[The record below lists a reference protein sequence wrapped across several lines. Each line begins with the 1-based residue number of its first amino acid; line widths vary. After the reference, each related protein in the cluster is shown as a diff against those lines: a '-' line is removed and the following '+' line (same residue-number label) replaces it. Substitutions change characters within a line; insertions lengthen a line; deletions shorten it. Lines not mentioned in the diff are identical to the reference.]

1 MENPRH
7 PRKPVANRRTK
18 SLDRLQAPRKDS
30 ESWDCQCLSVATASS
45 RKTPRRR
52 ASDGARRS
60 AEAQGPAS
68 AVLTPEETREF
79 LSSEQSPPQD
89 TKKDK
94 AQQGWLK
101 RMLTFFLRTGPEEPR
116 EKASRQTK
124 GKEGPLHPP
133 ESPRE
138 PDLKKR
144 AHDKKAGRKKH
155 GHKKYMA
162 EEPKGAPDEDAEGPE
177 AGLSKTA
184 AALHSEEVDLGPA
197 RRGREDSDLHQP
209 LVVEEGGAIALNVSP
224 QASDHQREEE
234 IKMPDQDAI
243 IKMIVELLKKVG
255 DQWEEEQLRAP
266 QPEVAM
272 QNPVPASR
280 KKSQEKKSSPKRAFS
295 KKHSSEEPKR
305 AGATDVSTP
314 EARPPKRPSFLPLH
328 LPQCVGGHRPSIS
341 STLGLEEPEVQEVL
355 STDGGGPSPFEPST
369 QPGSQGP
376 WEELQLDRAAES
388 KFIQKIVALLHDAE
402 EQRGE
407 KQTHIQ
413 EVEAAVESVAP
424 PCRRKSQEKKSS
436 FKRGFSYKK
445 HSSKEHQKAGAVGAA
460 GAASPEARRPKRPSY
475 LPTCVSGHRPSTSSS
490 LDPECSE
497 FQEPSPAEGG
507 PVGISE
513 APSKTRSHKPEG
525 GPQPDGASEAKEV
538 IIQKLVVLLQ
548 EVDGQLGQQIRRH
561 PSFKR
566 FFYEFSDSSLSKLVA
581 TLCSQVAHSS
591 ELDRNLA
598 KRPYQFGFGMT
609 NKFASHKSHAISILM
624 GLRSHYSST
633 QFLYRESQLNI
644 TSQSPD

>member
-1 MENPRH
+1 MENPRCL
-7 PRKPVANRRTK
+7 RKPVANRRTK

-30 ESWDCQCLSVATASS
+30 ESRDGQCLSVATASS
-45 RKTPRRR
+45 RKTPRRT

-60 AEAQGPAS
+60 TEAQGPVA
-68 AVLTPEETREF
+68 AALTLEETREF
-79 LSSEQSPPQD
+79 LSNEQSPPQD
-89 TKKDK
+89 TKDK

-101 RMLTFFLRTGPEEPR
+101 KMLNFFLRTGPEEPR

-124 GKEGPLHPP
+124 GKEGPVHLT

-138 PDLKKR
+138 PDLKKK
-144 AHDKKAGRKKH
+144 AHDKKASRKKH
-155 GHKKYMA
+155 GHKKHVA
-162 EEPKGAPDEDAEGPE
+162 EEPKGAHDEDARGPE

-197 RRGREDSDLHQP
+197 RGGREDSDLHQS
-209 LVVEEGGAIALNVSP
+209 LVVEESGAAALNVSP
-224 QASDHQREEE
+224 QASDHQREE
-234 IKMPDQDAI
+234 IKKPDKDAI

-266 QPEVAM
+266 QPVVAM

-280 KKSQEKKSSPKRAFS
+280 KKSQEKKSSPKRDFS

-305 AGATDVSTP
+305 AGATDVSTL

-341 STLGLEEPEVQEVL
+341 SSLGLEEPEVQGVL
-355 STDGGGPSPFEPST
+355 STDSGSSSPFKPST
-369 QPGSQGP
+369 QPESQRPG
-376 WEELQLDRAAES
+376 EELQPDRASES
-388 KFIQKIVALLHDAE
+388 KEFIQKIVALLHDAE
-402 EQRGE
+402 EQGRE

-413 EVEAAVESVAP
+413 EVEATVESLAP

-436 FKRGFSYKK
+436 FRRGFSSKK
-445 HSSKEHQKAGAVGAA
+445 HSSKEHQKAGSSGAT

-475 LPTCVSGHRPSTSSS
+475 LPMCVGGHRPSTSSS

-513 APSKTRSHKPEG
+513 APSKARSHKPEG
-525 GPQPDGASEAKEV
+525 GPQQDGASEEKEV

-561 PSFKR
+561 PSFKK
-566 FFYEFSDSSLSKLVA
+566 FFYEFSDSSLNKLVA
-581 TLCSQVAHSS
+581 TLCSQAAHFS
-591 ELDRNLA
+591 ELDKNLA
-598 KRPYQFGFGMT
+598 KRPYQLGFGMA
-609 NKFASHKSHAISILM
+609 NKFANHKSHAFSILM

-633 QFLYRESQLNI
+633 QFPYRESQLNI